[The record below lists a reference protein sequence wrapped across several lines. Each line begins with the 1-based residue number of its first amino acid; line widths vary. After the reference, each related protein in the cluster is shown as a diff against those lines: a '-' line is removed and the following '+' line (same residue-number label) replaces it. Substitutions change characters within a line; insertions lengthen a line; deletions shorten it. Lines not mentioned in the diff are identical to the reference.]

1 MPVSPPIGS
10 VCPYAGQIDPY
21 NGSANGLWDLAACKS
36 ETTHPGAKTDNPM
49 NHVEQDG
56 WMLCDG
62 RYLDADAYPELY
74 AVLGAQYGQG
84 GTEAART
91 FRIPD
96 YRGLFLRGADAGAGL
111 DPDADTRVG
120 PDGSGTLNTVGSLQ
134 CDAMQ
139 THTHRY
145 DITQP
150 AAISNQGVAAGTS
163 TSSTST
169 SAPENP
175 ARTTTETRPKN
186 IAVNYIIRF
195 R

>member
-1 MPVSPPIGS
+1 MPNSPPIGT
-10 VCPYAGQIDPY
+10 VCPYAGQTDPY
-21 NGSANGLWDLAACKS
+21 NGTSNDLWNLAACKS
-36 ETTHPGAKTDNPM
+36 ETIHQGEKTDNPM

-62 RYLDADAYPELY
+62 RYLAAESYPELY
-74 AVLGAQYGQG
+74 AVLGKQYGQD
-84 GTEAART
+84 GTAVAQK

-120 PDGSGTLNTVGSLQ
+120 PDGSGTSNIVGSLQ

-139 THTHRY
+139 THTHLY
-145 DITQP
+145 QLTQI
-150 AAISNQGVAAGTS
+150 AAISTQGTAAGTS
-163 TSSTST
+163 TSSTPT
-169 SAPENP
+169 TAPESP
-175 ARTTTETRPKN
+175 ARITTETRPKN
-186 IAVNYIIRF
+186 IAVNYIIKF

>member
-1 MPVSPPIGS
+1 MFSSPPIGS
-10 VCPYAGQIDPY
+10 VSPYAGQVDPF
-21 NGSANGLWDLAACKS
+21 NTAPNALWDLAACKS
-36 ETTHPGAKTDNPM
+36 HTAHPGQEADSPLNR
-49 NHVEQDG
+49 VEQDG

-62 RYLDADAYPELY
+62 RYLSAASYPELF
-74 AVLGAQYGQG
+74 AILGTLYGEG
-84 GTEAART
+84 GTATARE

-96 YRGLFLRGADAGAGL
+96 YRGLFLRGSDAGAGL
-111 DPDADTRVG
+111 DPDADKRFG
-120 PDGSGTLNTVGSLQ
+120 PDGSGTKNVVGSLQ

-139 THTHRY
+139 DHTHRY
-145 DITQP
+145 DITNP
-150 AAISNQGVAAGTS
+150 AAVSNQGNAAGTS

-169 SAPENP
+169 SSPEDP